1 MTRAYQAA
9 RAAYIGTFSY
19 ATVLI
24 GGIYGWL
31 LFQQSLVWG
40 DAIGAA
46 LIVGSGALLVSSVG
60 QEKPQVAGQ
69 LP

>member
-9 RAAYIGTFSY
+9 RAAYIGAFSY
-19 ATVLI
+19 ATVLV

-31 LFQQSLVWG
+31 LFQQTLVWG
-40 DAIGAA
+40 DALGAA
-46 LIVGSGALLVSSVG
+46 LIVGSGALLVSSAP
-60 QEKPQVAGQ
+60 EAKPEGGQ